1 MELEG
6 GSLVSPIQEVPVIE
20 GELVATIR
28 DLAGRGVGSKAI
40 ARTVGVARNTVRR
53 YLRQLIAPGVQMRP
67 AARRLT
73 DDARRDAR
81 TLYEGEAGGNAV
93 VVQRLLAER
102 GVVVSV
108 RTIERA
114 VADLR
119 RARRA
124 AELATVRVES
134 APGDQ
139 LQIDF
144 GQKRVR
150 IAGQEVRIF
159 LLVAVLSYSRRLF
172 VKPFLNE
179 RQDDWREGI
188 AAAFTHFG
196 GVPRTLLGDNARALV
211 VGRDRATGTVIFHPA
226 YLAFCRDWDVQ
237 PRACAPYR
245 ARTKGKTEA
254 GVKYVK
260 RNGLAEL
267 DFASFAA
274 LETHLAQWMTIADAR
289 IHGTTHEAPL
299 ARFLRDERSALR
311 PLPRRALPRREQ
323 RLRRRVAHDALVDVD
338 TIRYSVP
345 HRLVRDH
352 VEVVLDDQTVRI
364 FHGATLVA
372 THRRSFEPFARV
384 IDPAHYAGLWRM
396 ATPDDPPPIA
406 TPTVALLGRDLRE
419 YAAIVAGGGQ

>member
-1 MELEG
+1 MALERDV
-6 GSLVSPIQEVPVIE
+6 LVSPAGEVPVIE

-28 DLAGRGVGSKAI
+28 ELAGRGVGSKTI

-53 YLRQLIAPGVQMRP
+53 YLRQSIAPGVQVRP
-67 AARRLT
+67 TARRLT
-73 DDARRDAR
+73 DEGRLEARA
-81 TLYEGEAGGNAV
+81 LYEGPAGGNAV
-93 VVQRLLAER
+93 VVRRLLRDR
-102 GVVVSV
+102 GITISV

-114 VADLR
+114 VTDIR

-150 IAGQEVRIF
+150 IGGEWVRIF

-172 VKPFLNE
+172 VKAFLNE
-179 RQDDWREGI
+179 RQDDWRDGI

-211 VGRDRATGTVIFHPA
+211 LGRDRATGTVCFQAA

-260 RNGLAEL
+260 RNGLADLE
-267 DFASFAA
+267 FESFAA
-274 LETHLAQWMTIADAR
+274 LETHLTGWMGLADER
-289 IHGTTHEAPL
+289 LHGTTHDTPMG
-299 ARFLRDERSALR
+299 RFDRDERVALR
-311 PLPRRALPRREQ
+311 PLPVRALPRREQ

-338 TIRYSVP
+338 TVRYSVP

-352 VEVVLDDQTVRI
+352 VEVVIDEQTVRI
-364 FHGATLVA
+364 FHGTTLVA
-372 THRRSFEPFARV
+372 THGRSFEPFARV
-384 IDPAHYAGLWRM
+384 IEPTHYAGLWRVPSSNEPM
-396 ATPDDPPPIA
+396 AAGTMA
-406 TPTVALLGRDLRE
+406 RLGRDLAE
-419 YAAIVAGGGQ
+419 YAAIVAGGSQ

>member
-1 MELEG
+1 MEFERDVV
-6 GSLVSPIQEVPVIE
+6 VSPTGEVPVIE

-28 DLAGRGVGSKAI
+28 ALAGRGVGSKTI

-53 YLRQLIAPGVQMRP
+53 YLRDAVVPGVQVRP
-67 AARRLT
+67 TARRLT
-73 DDARRDAR
+73 EDGCREARA
-81 TLYEGEAGGNAV
+81 LYEGPAGGNAV
-93 VVQRLLAER
+93 VVQRLLREQN
-102 GVVVSV
+102 VQVSV
-108 RTIERA
+108 RTVERA
-114 VADLR
+114 VADIR
-119 RARRA
+119 RTRRA

-134 APGDQ
+134 APGEQ

-150 IAGQEVRIF
+150 IGGDWVRVF

-172 VKPFLNE
+172 VKAFLNE

-211 VGRDRATGTVIFHPA
+211 LGRDHPTGTVIFHPA

-260 RNGLAEL
+260 RNGLADL
-267 DFASFAA
+267 AFDSFTG
-274 LETHLAQWMTIADAR
+274 LETHLTGWMALADAR

-299 ARFLRDERSALR
+299 LRFAREERAALR
-311 PLPRRALPRREQ
+311 PLPVRALPRREQ

-338 TIRYSVP
+338 TVRYSVP

-352 VEVVLDDQTVRI
+352 VDVVIEAQTVRI
-364 FHGATLVA
+364 FHGTALVA
-372 THRRSFEPFARV
+372 QHPRSSEPFARV
-384 IDPAHYAGLWRM
+384 IDPEHYAGLWRV
-396 ATPDDPPPIA
+396 
-406 TPTVALLGRDLRE
+406 PTALDAPVPSALALGGRDLRE
-419 YAAIVAGGGQ
+419 YAAIVTGGGQ